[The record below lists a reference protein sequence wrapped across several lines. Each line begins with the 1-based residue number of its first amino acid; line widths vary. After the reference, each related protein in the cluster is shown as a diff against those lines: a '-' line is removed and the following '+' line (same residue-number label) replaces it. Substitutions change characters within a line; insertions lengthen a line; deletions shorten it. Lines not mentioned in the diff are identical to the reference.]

1 MTESSYD
8 QEIQES
14 DEELAEEALT
24 ALPENN
30 AYFKLR
36 RMALLSTIFLVILIF
51 IILLY
56 LNGKSLYEHG
66 L

>member
-1 MTESSYD
+1 MTDTSYD
-8 QEIQES
+8 QNIQES
-14 DEELAEEALT
+14 DEELAEETLT
-24 ALPENN
+24 VSPENN

-36 RMALLSTIFLVILIF
+36 RTALISTIFLVIFIF
-51 IILLY
+51 IALLY

>member
-1 MTESSYD
+1 MNESSYD
-8 QEIQES
+8 QTIQES
-14 DEELAEEALT
+14 NEELAEETLT
-24 ALPENN
+24 VLPENN

-36 RMALLSTIFLVILIF
+36 RVALISTVILVIVII